1 MPGMAL
7 SQPAMPLKTV
17 AAPWVTAAEW
27 QAVHQTFR
35 YLIHHH
41 ESSLNNIRVSAF
53 RLAELLKIIILM
65 ADRLCQ
71 STCRY
76 CPDPCCA
83 KAWAWF
89 DYKDLLFMHLCG
101 LDIPGSQ
108 TLSAPGDRCCYLG
121 HRGCQLPRIT
131 RPWVCT
137 WYVCPS
143 QAARIKRKSA
153 VIRGTFE
160 RTVGLVKQQRLD
172 MESAFIRMTTGGT
185 GRYKSGIT
193 RFESERCGGLDSQQQ
208 EAGPE
213 RRLPVNWL

>member
-76 CPDPCCA
+76 CPDPVVQ
-83 KAWAWF
+83 KP
-89 DYKDLLFMHLCG
+89 G
-101 LDIPGSQ
+101 LGL
-108 TLSAPGDRCCYLG
+108 TT
-121 HRGCQLPRIT
+121 RICFS
-131 RPWVCT
+131 CT
-137 WYVCPS
+137 C
-143 QAARIKRKSA
+143 
-153 VIRGTFE
+153 
-160 RTVGLVKQQRLD
+160 VGLIFREVKRYPLRAIDAAIWATADASCRASRAHGYVRGMSVRLRQR
-172 MESAFIRMTTGGT
+172 G
-185 GRYKSGIT
+185 
-193 RFESERCGGLDSQQQ
+193 
-208 EAGPE
+208 
-213 RRLPVNWL
+213 